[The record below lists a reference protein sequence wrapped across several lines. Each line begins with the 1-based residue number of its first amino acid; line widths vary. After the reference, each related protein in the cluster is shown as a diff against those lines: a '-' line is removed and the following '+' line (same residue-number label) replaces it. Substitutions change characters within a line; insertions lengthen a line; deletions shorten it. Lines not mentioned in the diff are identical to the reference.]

1 MRELGALHC
10 NPAQAEQRALQ
21 LAQALDQGDW
31 VQLLPPVGTSGLIP
45 RALLPDGPG
54 VVVASGGTSGGQ
66 QHCLQPC
73 SHLDLSASATGQWL
87 QQQGYDLQQCMVL
100 NPLPLHHVSGLM
112 SWWRSR
118 CWRIGHA
125 WLQPGLMRDPDAL
138 EQLCGSL
145 PGWGEQLVL
154 MSLVPTQL
162 QRLLTHNAGVRVLK
176 ACAVIWVGGAVL
188 SPALMKAAR
197 AEGLRL
203 APCYGSTET
212 AAMVTALAPED
223 FLAGATGC
231 GSPLE
236 DVELQLTQAGALQ
249 VRTARLALARWL
261 GEGLEDV
268 RDQQGWWTSGDAG
281 CLITESNRV
290 CLSIAGRLD
299 GAIHSGGETVF
310 PEQLE
315 ARLQVAA
322 VGLPVEAV
330 LLLAVED
337 REWGQ
342 RLVALVRP
350 AAGAN
355 GEDLIKQ
362 LRHLCVDWPPADRP
376 MHWRLCPMLAP
387 MANGKWQRGYWQ
399 QWLRLL
405 EAESTEF

>member
-1 MRELGALHC
+1 MTELLALRC
-10 NPAQAEQRALQ
+10 DPADLESSALQ
-21 LAQALDQGDW
+21 LEQALNRQAW
-31 VQLLPPVGTSGLIP
+31 VQLLPPVGAGRVISSD
-45 RALLPDGPG
+45 LLPQGSG
-54 VVVASGGTSGGQ
+54 FVIASGGSSGGR
-66 QHCLQPC
+66 QHCLLPC
-73 SHLDLSASATGQWL
+73 NHLDQSAWATGEWL
-87 QQQGYDLQQCMVL
+87 QSQGMELPQCLLL

-112 SWWRSR
+112 PWWRSR
-118 CWRIGHA
+118 CWRVGHA

-145 PGWGEQLVL
+145 PGWGEQPVL

-162 QRLLTHNAGVRVLK
+162 QRLLTHNAGLRVLK

-188 SPALMKAAR
+188 SPVLMKAAR

-203 APCYGSTET
+203 APCYGATET

-231 GSPLE
+231 GSPLD
-236 DVELQLTQAGALQ
+236 DVELQLTQTGALQ
-249 VRTARLALARWL
+249 VRTERLALARWS

-281 CLITESNRV
+281 CLTTESNQLR
-290 CLSIAGRLD
+290 LSIAGRLD

-315 ARLQVAA
+315 VRLQAA
-322 VGLPVEAV
+322 ALGLPLEAV

-362 LRHLCVDWPPADRP
+362 LRHLIADWPSADRP

-387 MANGKWQRGYWQ
+387 MANGKWQRGHWQ

-405 EAESTEF
+405 EAESTEL